1 MNIFLYIIFFIIGS
15 VLGALCSVKSR
26 EIPKEL
32 DLKETVRRRKDKKE
46 LISELIYILIGGLS
60 SVLLANILRIN
71 INDFDISKL
80 TTYIFGITYIYVLML
95 IAGIDRI
102 YTKIDKKTLASGVV
116 FSIIYMVYLFVID
129 VSSANMNI
137 IYLIIYII
145 LLLTDSFLLKKF
157 AKDSYIINIMILL
170 NILLVF
176 TDIRVLISTL
186 FMSIIAITIYIL
198 IIKMQKNKKI
208 KIDEIPVGF
217 FIASSNIITLLLI
230 RVVENFLI

>member
-1 MNIFLYIIFFIIGS
+1 MNIFLYIIFFTIGS
-15 VLGALCSVKSR
+15 VVGALCSVKAR

-60 SVLLANILRIN
+60 SVLFANILRIH
-71 INDFDISKL
+71 INDFDISKV
-80 TTYIFGITYIYVLML
+80 TTYIFGMTYIYILML

-102 YTKIDKKTLASGVV
+102 YTKIDKKTLALGVV
-116 FSIIYMVYLFVID
+116 FSIVYMVYLFIID

-137 IYLIIYII
+137 IYLVIYIT

-170 NILLVF
+170 NIILVF
-176 TDIRVLISTL
+176 TNLTVLISTL
-186 FMSIIAITIYIL
+186 FMSIIAITVYTL
-198 IIKMQKNKKI
+198 IIKMQKNKKV

-217 FIASSNIITLLLI
+217 FISSSNIITLLLI